1 MGKNLFQ
8 NNEQRRFD
16 RKQLFYYLKVFHQET
31 NELAGYL
38 GDISTEGIMIF
49 TKQAISLDAD
59 FKFTINLDE
68 ELEMDGKLTVEAT
81 SVWQEK
87 DANPDYFII
96 GFKYIDMDQEN
107 LDLVKYL
114 IKKYGFDK

>member
-1 MGKNLFQ
+1 MGKDLFQ
-8 NNEQRRFD
+8 NDEQRRFD
-16 RKQLFYYLKVFHQET
+16 RKQLYYYLKVYHQKT

-38 GDISTEGIMIF
+38 GDISTEGLMIF
-49 TKQAISLDAD
+49 TKQAVSLDLD

-68 ELEMDGKLTVEAT
+68 ELEMNEKLMVEAR

-87 DANPDYFII
+87 DANPEYFII
-96 GFKYIDMDQEN
+96 GFKYVDMDQEN